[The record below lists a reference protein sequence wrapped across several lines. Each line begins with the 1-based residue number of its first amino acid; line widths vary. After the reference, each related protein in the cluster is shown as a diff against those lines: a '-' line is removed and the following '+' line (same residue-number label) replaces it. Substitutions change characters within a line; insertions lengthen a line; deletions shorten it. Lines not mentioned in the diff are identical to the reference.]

1 MRHDARF
8 HAVPQR
14 WHVSCAFYF
23 GMYECPTYV
32 VHLEGLAVGQ
42 PDMKENYVPMDRDMM
57 NQEGWKLSIMPGAT
71 VYDVNGDKV
80 GTAQQYNPELDCL
93 VVEKGILFTK
103 DIYVPAST
111 IESSDANGIRVSLS
125 KDELKDE
132 RYTQP
137 PTPGTTGMGR
147 ATNPDYP
154 RERDLNDNLDLP

>member
-1 MRHDARF
+1 MVSWRGAAMARI
-8 HAVPQR
+8 VRVISRGVRMPD
-14 WHVSCAFYF
+14 HVSYISMEWQSGSHIC
-23 GMYECPTYV
+23 
-32 VHLEGLAVGQ
+32 
-42 PDMKENYVPMDRDMM
+42 KENYVPMDRDMM

-80 GTAQQYNPELDCL
+80 GTAQQYNPQLDCL

-103 DIYVPAST
+103 DIYIPAST
-111 IESSDANGIRVSLS
+111 IESSDANGIRVALS

-147 ATNPDYP
+147 AANPDYL